1 MLQHFENRAAFVV
14 VSPDTPDA
22 QKKFADGRGW
32 QFRMLSNGDSGFTE
46 DMGYVREYQ
55 RKMSP
60 QPRFSYS

>member
-1 MLQHFENRAAFVV
+1 
-14 VSPDTPDA
+14 
-22 QKKFADGRGW
+22 
-32 QFRMLSNGDSGFTE
+32 MLSNGDSGFTE